1 MLDLNDHKHNELEFI
16 GKEKDLGVIF
26 ENDLTFSS
34 HIIKLNKANQL
45 IGLMRRSYTYL
56 DKKSLRYLF
65 NAIVRPHL
73 KYYVSIWYPLL
84 NQDEELIENVLC
96 RASKLMPRTANFSY
110 ADRLHTIDTP
120 DMSNR

>member
-16 GKEKDLGVIF
+16 EKEKDLGVKR
-26 ENDLTFSS
+26 SS

-73 KYYVSIWYPLL
+73 KHYVSIWYPLL
-84 NQDEELIENVLC
+84 NQDEELIENVLR
-96 RASKLMPRTANFSY
+96 RASKLIPRTANFSY
-110 ADRLHTIDTP
+110 ADHLHTIDTP
-120 DMSNR
+120 GM